1 MNALERALFE
11 RPPLD
16 EAAAFFLKLKT
27 AAPEDGMAP
36 PAQEPMGQGAPTLG
50 APAPDVTGQL
60 EGEFAVP
67 VEQVLPVLA
76 MLAENEFKTMLAYH
90 VYAESLRGLER
101 EGIAEE
107 FEEHA
112 EDEISHAEFLLRR
125 MSVLGGPIQLADIP
139 APPAMSD
146 AHEIIQTMIT
156 MEQEGIAKW
165 KELLAMLGDNPTKYE
180 VEAFLTREQ
189 HHLDEL
195 WQLLPWDGQ
204 AAQPAPGV
212 GAGAGAP
219 PPATEQTTNSAV
231 QSSDKEPPKAQ
242 SVPGPVSVKIG
253 GASVGFAK
261 TVAQPAAAAAQKAH
275 QAAAAAI
282 NTDKAKG
289 VKRVGE
295 LLSGS
300 RVDRFRNALNKNRG
314 AGWPYKHLYHHEV
327 GEEALH
333 EAGRVS
339 KARAGA
345 AAAGG
350 AAVGGAAAHHKHD
363 EKEKKAAM
371 KQAFE
376 RIAPGTAHCHSP
388 RMLAVLEA
396 LPGRVYYAEEEKT
409 ASVRFRAGISKLSD
423 IGGSFGGPAVQS
435 LQRPAAGGGFEGMP
449 DIEGFLANEQAA
461 AGAEEQASAGY
472 YQQRFQ
478 QAAEQLKQLQETQAA
493 LEQQIAQSDQQ
504 IQAAMQSTQSAQSTA
519 TQALSQALTSSDEAL
534 KNKTLAASMR
544 QAYQTLRG
552 QMMDIASQDPA
563 AQIGTELAGSAAA
576 AAQVPGQTPGQVPGQ
591 AGGQAG
597 GQPGGATGESA
608 PTSGAPTGDTGP
620 AGQAPGAQSAP
631 GAAPPEGETGAQN
644 PANSSGPQGADRSGA
659 QPSTHVSVK
668 TSGVMDSAPVRE
680 GMKRLPYAIA
690 GGALGAGAGAL
701 EARPGGAEKLRG
713 KVQELEGRP
722 GSFGNAMQQAAAKF
736 RLALAEAGEEHP
748 GAATLAGGLAGAA
761 LGAGAGPALHD
772 KVRNIGQSAKD
783 IREAV

>member
-11 RPPLD
+11 RPPLA
-16 EAAAFFLKLKT
+16 EASAFFLKLKT
-27 AAPEDGMAP
+27 AAPEEGMM
-36 PAQEPMGQGAPTLG
+36 PAGQEPMGQGAPALG

-204 AAQPAPGV
+204 SAQPAPGV

-219 PPATEQTTNSAV
+219 LPATDQTTNSAV
-231 QSSDKEPPKAQ
+231 QPSDKEPPKA
-242 SVPGPVSVKIG
+242 SAVPGPVSVKIG

-275 QAAAAAI
+275 QAAAAAV

-327 GEEALH
+327 GEEALQ
-333 EAGRVS
+333 EAKRVGR
-339 KARAGA
+339 ARAGA

-350 AAVGGAAAHHKHD
+350 AVVGAAAHHGKD

-376 RIAPGTAHCHSP
+376 RIAPDTARYHSAK
-388 RMLAVLEA
+388 MLAVLEA
-396 LPGRVYYAEEEKT
+396 LPGRVYYADEEKT
-409 ASVRFRAGISKLSD
+409 ASVRFRAGISKLAD
-423 IGGSFGGPAVQS
+423 IGGSFAGPAVRS
-435 LQRPAAGGGFEGMP
+435 LQQPGAGFEGMP
-449 DIEGFLANEQAA
+449 DIQGYLANEQSA

-478 QAAEQLKQLQETQAA
+478 QAAQQLQELQEAQAQ
-493 LEQQIAQSDQQ
+493 LEQQLGQSEQQ

-519 TQALSQALTSSDEAL
+519 TQALSQALMSSDEAL

-576 AAQVPGQTPGQVPGQ
+576 AAQIPGQTPGQVPGQ
-591 AGGQAG
+591 AGGQVG
-597 GQPGGATGESA
+597 GGTGENGA

-631 GAAPPEGETGAQN
+631 GAAPPEGETSAQN

-668 TSGVMDSAPVRE
+668 TSGVMDSAPARE
-680 GMKRLPYAIA
+680 GMKRLPYALA

-701 EARPGGAEKLRG
+701 ESRPGGAEKLRG
-713 KVQELEGRP
+713 KVKELGERQ

-772 KVRNIGQSAKD
+772 KVRSISQSAKD